1 MQLAVQNPG
10 SRMPPL
16 ARPNAGQQ
24 QQEGVLP
31 QELATDGALPS
42 LPRSPGKGLWPL
54 QSHSPHA
61 HERIAVICSWQP
73 PVRLKPKMRSRGCYL
88 AQQQIQLLQTASSQ
102 TARRCVFGV
111 T

>member
-1 MQLAVQNPG
+1 MQLAVQNSG

-42 LPRSPGKGLWPL
+42 LPRSPGEGL
-54 QSHSPHA
+54 
-61 HERIAVICSWQP
+61 
-73 PVRLKPKMRSRGCYL
+73 
-88 AQQQIQLLQTASSQ
+88 
-102 TARRCVFGV
+102 
-111 T
+111 